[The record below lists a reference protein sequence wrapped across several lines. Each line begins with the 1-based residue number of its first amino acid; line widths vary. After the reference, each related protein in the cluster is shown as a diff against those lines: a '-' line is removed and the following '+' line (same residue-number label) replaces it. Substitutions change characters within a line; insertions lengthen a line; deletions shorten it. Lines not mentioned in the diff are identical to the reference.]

1 MVFPIQKSSFTFPW
15 ADKHQVIDNSLLMLS
30 RIQFSSG
37 SSEHKWH
44 IHLFMPIWIY
54 IFLTFVLEIGISIS
68 IIVVYIILFFYW
80 LPYVVV
86 VFSLWF
92 HTVISLHQSST
103 NFSCARLKILFPFFS
118 DCLLD
123 STTYILPFFL
133 IYSRLWCVLS
143 LCRHMTNLLHY
154 VGTACWQW

>member
-1 MVFPIQKSSFTFPW
+1 
-15 ADKHQVIDNSLLMLS
+15 MLS

-103 NFSCARLKILFPFFS
+103 NFSCARLKILFPFYFIFS
-118 DCLLD
+118 DFVFD
-123 STTYILPFFL
+123 STIIFCRFFWYIPDFDMF
-133 IYSRLWCVLS
+133 
-143 LCRHMTNLLHY
+143 CRY
-154 VGTACWQW
+154 VDIWPTFCTM